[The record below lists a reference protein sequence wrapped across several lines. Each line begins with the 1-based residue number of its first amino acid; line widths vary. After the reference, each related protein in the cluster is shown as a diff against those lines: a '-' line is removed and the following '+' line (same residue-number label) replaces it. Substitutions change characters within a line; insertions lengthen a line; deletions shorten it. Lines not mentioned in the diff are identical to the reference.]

1 MTREADPSGCEDL
14 GTELGGPGAPEA
26 PLPLEGA
33 RVIEVAGGIPA
44 AFATRQLAGF
54 GAEVVRVEGHP
65 VAPGLTEDEEIYLL
79 AGKRRV
85 EVFGEDLAKVL
96 LAADIV
102 VEDCSPGYLSR
113 LGVDVP
119 ALRAGQPALVVVSIS
134 RFGQSG
140 PYRDYRATNI
150 VSFAMGGIMSLTG
163 DFDRHPLVTGG
174 SQADYLAGLNGF
186 SAAVTA
192 YYGAVLQGEGDW
204 VDISA
209 QECAA
214 GILELYGPSTAYG
227 GPVRPRL
234 GNQTRA
240 EWGIYPCIDGYV
252 GIFALQRQIPAL
264 FEAIGDPELIGGPFL
279 DPIYRL
285 EHLDEL
291 LAKMYLFTSDKTREE
306 LIGIGREYNLP
317 IGVAVTPAELLEHP
331 TLTDR
336 GFWDRVQAGSAVATV
351 PGRPFTGIGWCPLER
366 VHLPGE
372 DTAEIMDRWLSPE
385 PHTERSP

>member
-1 MTREADPSGCEDL
+1 MATRTWGLSSAEEGSPV
-14 GTELGGPGAPEA
+14 A
-26 PLPLEGA
+26 PLPLEGVRA
-33 RVIEVAGGIPA
+33 VEVAGGIPA

-65 VAPGLTEDEEIYLL
+65 VAPGLTEDEETYLL
-79 AGKRRV
+79 SGKRRV
-85 EVFGEDLAKVL
+85 EVFGEDFARLL

-102 VEDCSPGYLSR
+102 VEDSPPGYLAS
-113 LGVDVP
+113 LGIDAP
-119 ALRAGQPALVVVSIS
+119 TLRRHRPALVVVSIS
-134 RFGQSG
+134 LFGQSG

-163 DFDRHPLVTGG
+163 DFDRAPLVTGG

-192 YYGAVLQGEGDW
+192 YCGAVLQGEGDW

-214 GILELYGPSTAYG
+214 GMLELYGPSTAYG
-227 GPVRPRL
+227 EAVRPRL

-264 FEAIGDPELIGGPFL
+264 FEALGDPELIDSPFL

-291 LAKMYLFTSDKTREE
+291 LAKMYLFTSGKTKDE
-306 LIGIGREYNLP
+306 LIGIGREHNLP
-317 IGVAVTPAELLEHP
+317 IGIAVTPAELLEHQA
-331 TLTDR
+331 LAER
-336 GFWDRVQAGSAVATV
+336 GFWDRVQTDSGIATV
-351 PGRPFTGIGWCPLER
+351 PGRPFTGLGWRPLGR

-372 DTAEIMDRWLSPE
+372 DTAEIMDRWLSSD
-385 PHTERSP
+385 ERTRRSR

>member
-1 MTREADPSGCEDL
+1 MMNWGRSAADGEAP
-14 GTELGGPGAPEA
+14 AA
-26 PLPLEGA
+26 PLPLEGVRA
-33 RVIEVAGGIPA
+33 VEVAGGIPA
-44 AFATRQLAGF
+44 AFASRQLAGF
-54 GAEVVRVEGHP
+54 GAEVVRAEGHP
-65 VAPGLTEDEEIYLL
+65 VAPGLTEDEETYLL

-85 EVFGEDLAKVL
+85 EVFGEDLVRLL

-102 VEDCSPGYLSR
+102 VEDSAPGYLAG
-113 LGVDVP
+113 LGIDVP
-119 ALRAGQPALVVVSIS
+119 GLRRLRPTLVVVSIS

-140 PYRDYRATNI
+140 PYRDYRGTNI

-163 DFDRHPLVTGG
+163 DFDRAPLVTGG

-186 SAAVTA
+186 SAAVTT

-214 GILELYGPSTAYG
+214 GMLELYGPSTAYG
-227 GPVRPRL
+227 EPVRPRL

-264 FEAIGDPELIGGPFL
+264 FEAMGDPELIGSPFL

-291 LAKMYLFTSDKTREE
+291 LAKMYVFTSDKTQDE
-306 LIGIGREYNLP
+306 LIGIGRKFNLP
-317 IGVAVTPAELLEHP
+317 IGIAVTPAELLERP
-331 TLTDR
+331 ALDER
-336 GFWDRVQAGSAVATV
+336 GFWDRVQTDSGVATV
-351 PGRPFTGIGWCPLER
+351 PGRPFVGLGWCPLGH

-372 DTAEIMDRWLSPE
+372 DTQEIMDRWLSG
-385 PHTERSP
+385 R